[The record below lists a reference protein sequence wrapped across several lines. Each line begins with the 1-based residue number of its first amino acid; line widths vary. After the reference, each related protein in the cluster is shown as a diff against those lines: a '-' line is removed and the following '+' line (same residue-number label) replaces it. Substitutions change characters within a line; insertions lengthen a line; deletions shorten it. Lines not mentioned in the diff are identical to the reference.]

1 MPFESKITLVLTS
14 CGRYDL
20 LARTLDTLMTFCGE
34 LFSEVIIAEDWEGE
48 GQVRNID
55 RAYAQVKTPL
65 IAHWE
70 DDWETLSHEWVEESM
85 EILGTHPEILQVWL
99 RAHNDTNNHP
109 IVQLPQYPFKTM
121 DATWEWK
128 GFSWNP
134 GLRRKSDWEKIGGYM
149 KHWQGSSDD
158 TERYIGNLY
167 AEMGYHAAILEP
179 EGHVRHIGGGR
190 STK

>member
-1 MPFESKITLVLTS
+1 MNDVTLVLTS
-14 CGRYDL
+14 CGRFDL
-20 LARTLDTLMTFCGE
+20 LARTLETLYLHAGRYK
-34 LFSEVIIAEDWEGE
+34 EVIVAEDWERI
-48 GQVRNID
+48 GQVANID
-55 RAYAQVKTPL
+55 RAYERVKTPL
-65 IAHWE
+65 ICHWE
-70 DDWETLSHEWVEESM
+70 EDWATCANLWFYKSIA
-85 EILGTHPEILQVWL
+85 ILEKYPTILQVWL

-179 EGHVRHIGGGR
+179 EGYVRHIGWGR

>member
-1 MPFESKITLVLTS
+1 MPSENEVTLVVTS
-14 CGRYDL
+14 CARFDL
-20 LARTLDTLMTFCGE
+20 LARTLRSFFENSGCDQMI
-34 LFSEVIIAEDWEGE
+34 VAEDWNRE
-48 GQVRNID
+48 GQVKMID
-55 RAYAQVKTPL
+55 RAYGRVKTEY
-65 IAHWE
+65 IMHFE
-70 DDWETLSHEWVEESM
+70 DDWEVFRVGLLFRSFR
-85 EILGTHPEILQVWL
+85 ILAKNPSILQVWL

-149 KHWQGSSDD
+149 KYWQGSSDD

-179 EGHVRHIGGGR
+179 EGYVRHIGGDR